1 MKRLKNKRKAYFSF
15 LKPAFEVLLQGVGGV
30 RSVVNQVLLVP
41 YTLFRLIF
49 PKSLAKNE
57 SHPVSKFLRTQLEK
71 KTIQRKLGLGMT
83 GLVLLTNIVVKPTSA
98 LDMTH
103 APDAV
108 LPLPEETVVTE
119 TIFAKPLEGRLCQGF
134 HRWHPAIDICA
145 PVGTPIHSI
154 ASGEVVEASYSRLG
168 WGNTVVVKH
177 NIKDNQYYSRYAHL
191 DKILVKVG
199 QMIEKEAVV
208 GTIGM
213 TGWTTGPH
221 LHLELRLSNGQPL
234 DPLEYLPTLNYQLAY
249 K

>member
-1 MKRLKNKRKAYFSF
+1 MKRLNIKRKQILSI
-15 LKPAFEVLLQGVGGV
+15 LKPALEVLLQGLGGV
-30 RSVVNQVLLVP
+30 KSVLNQALLVP

-49 PKSLAKNE
+49 PKSLKKNQ

-71 KTIQRKLGLGMT
+71 KTLQRKLGLGVT
-83 GLVLLTNIVVKPTSA
+83 GLVLLANIMVKPTSA
-98 LDMTH
+98 LDMTN

-154 ASGEVVEASYSRLG
+154 AAGEVVEATYSRLG
-168 WGNTVVVKH
+168 WGNTIVVKH
-177 NIKDNQYYSRYAHL
+177 TLKGQEYWSRYAHL

-199 QMIEKEAVV
+199 QNLDRETIV

-221 LHLELRLSNGQPL
+221 LHLELRLSNGQAL
-234 DPLEYLPTLNYQLAY
+234 NPLEYLPTLNYQLAY